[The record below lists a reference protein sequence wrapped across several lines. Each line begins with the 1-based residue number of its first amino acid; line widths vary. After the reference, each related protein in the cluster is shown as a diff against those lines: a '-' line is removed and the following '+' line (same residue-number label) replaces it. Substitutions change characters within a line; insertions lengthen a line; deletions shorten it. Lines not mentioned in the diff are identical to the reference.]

1 MDNGGS
7 GDGAPLSICCASLL
21 TQMLQP
27 QPSCLS
33 APSTAVPCPCSAE
46 GLQRVLLGPV
56 CTRTTRTAQ
65 GVLWQLSGPMASA
78 VVGIQRSV
86 HVKAGVQKA
95 SLSIALGQK
104 SCAISGGTCRP
115 CCMQAEES
123 SQGPFIYTVSHI
135 SSSALV
141 QVERCQQIAA
151 WEWEDP
157 NTEHPCS
164 PSACHDWKDLNNQ
177 RLHPFVTSLPKV
189 LQQICF
195 SLAFPPQT
203 FSDRSP
209 TSQLAGAGGVHL
221 LHITTLQN
229 GSAIGTAIPGC

>member
-21 TQMLQP
+21 TQMPQP

-65 GVLWQLSGPMASA
+65 GVLLQLSGPMASA

-104 SCAISGGTCRP
+104 SCALWWH
-115 CCMQAEES
+115 MQAMLHVGRGKQSRTIYLHSEPHILFCS
-123 SQGPFIYTVSHI
+123 SPGREMPADSCLGMRRSKHR
-135 SSSALV
+135 A
-141 QVERCQQIAA
+141 
-151 WEWEDP
+151 P
-157 NTEHPCS
+157 M
-164 PSACHDWKDLNNQ
+164 
-177 RLHPFVTSLPKV
+177 
-189 LQQICF
+189 F
-195 SLAFPPQT
+195 SLCLP
-203 FSDRSP
+203 
-209 TSQLAGAGGVHL
+209 
-221 LHITTLQN
+221 
-229 GSAIGTAIPGC
+229 